1 MIRLLFALLVCLPS
15 FAADAY
21 RLASPTDLG
30 SCFPVNLEK
39 YGFKGKRYLLTA
51 GHCAL
56 ANPMKVEV
64 KDKWLDAKLVK
75 INIDLDIAIIQVEED
90 LPDQLQLSDEE
101 PGVGE
106 ELTFTGSPMGAKI
119 ETRPGNLKEIAWN
132 NRKFNAGF
140 THIEHGMSGGPVQY
154 KGKVVGLIDA
164 MPSSVRK
171 VLFWYFYEEDDKTC
185 LYLTLSQIKGWL
197 RSK

>member
-1 MIRLLFALLVCLPS
+1 MIRLLFAFLVCLPS

-21 RLASPTDLG
+21 RVATPTDLG

-39 YGFKGKRYLLTA
+39 YGYKGKKYLLTA
-51 GHCAL
+51 GHCAMSL
-56 ANPMKVEV
+56 PLRIEV
-64 KDKWLDAKLVK
+64 KDKWVSAEVVKLDPVL
-75 INIDLDIAIIQVEED
+75 DLALLRVEDD

-101 PGVGE
+101 PGVGDK
-106 ELTFTGSPMGAKI
+106 LTFSGSPEGAAI
-119 ETRPGNLKEIAWN
+119 ETRNGIMKEIGWD
-132 NRKFNAGF
+132 NRKFNAGG
-140 THIEHGMSGGPVQY
+140 THIQHGMSGGPVQY

-164 MPSSVRK
+164 MPSSFRK